1 MNSWI
6 FSDNDQTT
14 EPLSGQLALDY
25 VVKHPNAYAWR
36 PSFTHWMPVTYIAEF
51 SNLVSAPKAPATVP
65 QELIES
71 FLVKEKSLIENLGAL
86 DSKIVN
92 AINSLS
98 EFDAEVNYYKE
109 LTEGCNLEVQETLNN
124 IEQQYARL
132 KANLKNFTQTA
143 SSDKKTFSNT
153 VDDFKSST
161 SMSSRNASESSPTP
175 SVTETIAEPA
185 KSEPDPVVTPTVVDE
200 KINET
205 TISEKKQQPD
215 VVITESDTVS
225 IDDESMPI
233 ETKPTPTLN
242 VVPKRVVA
250 KSDRV
255 ASSTANKAAA
265 SLSELVSDAPVESV
279 SKPVKSKKHARV
291 EFSEDITAEDIA
303 IAAKIQSMTVDAEM
317 ASSYDKHNMVD
328 NAEGDF
334 DYILKGKYVDDGSI
348 GARVD
353 DQESTEDEIES
364 EDEELVTDLDDEPK
378 KRKRRRRR

>member
-25 VVKHPNAYAWR
+25 VVEHPNAYAWR

-51 SNLVSAPKAPATVP
+51 SKLVSAPKAPATVP

-109 LTEGCNLEVQETLNN
+109 LTKGCNLEVQETLNN

-132 KANLKNFTQTA
+132 KANLQNFTQTA
-143 SSDKKTFSNT
+143 SSDKKSFSNT
-153 VDDFKSST
+153 VADFNAST
-161 SMSSRNASESSPTP
+161 AMASRNASESSPAP
-175 SVTETIAEPA
+175 SVSETIVEPA
-185 KSEPDPVVTPTVVDE
+185 KSEPDPVTPPTVSKVE
-200 KINET
+200 EPAIVPQ
-205 TISEKKQQPD
+205 KKQEE
-215 VVITESDTVS
+215 VVITESETVS
-225 IDDESMPI
+225 IDDDSMPS
-233 ETKPTPTLN
+233 EPQPTLN
-242 VVPKRVVA
+242 VTPERVVE
-250 KSDRV
+250 KSERV

-265 SLSELVSDAPVESV
+265 SLSELVSDAPAASV
-279 SKPVKSKKHARV
+279 TKEAAPKKHAPV

-303 IAAKIQSMTVDAEM
+303 IAAKIQSMTVDAQM

-353 DQESTEDEIES
+353 DETSAEAEE
-364 EDEELVTDLDDEPK
+364 ELEKELVTELDDEPK